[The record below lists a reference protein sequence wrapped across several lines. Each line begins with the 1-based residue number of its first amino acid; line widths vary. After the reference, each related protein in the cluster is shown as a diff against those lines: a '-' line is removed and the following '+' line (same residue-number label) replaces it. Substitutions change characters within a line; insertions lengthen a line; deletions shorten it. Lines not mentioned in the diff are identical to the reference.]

1 MLSLS
6 LYVSASVLCA
16 PYLVTGTGNFENYF
30 SGSAVLWP
38 FWHPKKLPCSRKML
52 LLQRNMSFNVYI
64 AYNIP
69 LFLLTS
75 KSLIYTNLEWT
86 YHMYRLYLYIII
98 GGKHEKTETLV
109 YICKQPSQEVKL
121 AKLQKHKNLWIALL
135 AAEFSMHCAPHN
147 TTIFKI
153 IPF

>member
-1 MLSLS
+1 MYFHCSF
-6 LYVSASVLCA
+6 LYASNFPFTFILALPGLVFQALLLACSVLCVCASALSA

-69 LFLLTS
+69 LFLPTL
-75 KSLIYTNLEWT
+75 KALNYIHISLLLE
-86 YHMYRLYLYIII
+86 
-98 GGKHEKTETLV
+98 
-109 YICKQPSQEVKL
+109 
-121 AKLQKHKNLWIALL
+121 
-135 AAEFSMHCAPHN
+135 
-147 TTIFKI
+147 
-153 IPF
+153 